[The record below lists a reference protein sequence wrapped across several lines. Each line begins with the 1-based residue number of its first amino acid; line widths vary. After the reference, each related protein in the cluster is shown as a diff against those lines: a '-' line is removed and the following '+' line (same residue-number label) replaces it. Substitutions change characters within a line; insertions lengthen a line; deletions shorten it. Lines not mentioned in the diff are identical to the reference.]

1 METRIIKFVFVAM
14 EMSTTTGLEEHPVLQ
29 HHFDG

>member
-14 EMSTTTGLEEHPVLQ
+14 EISTTTGLEEHPVLQ
-29 HHFDG
+29 QHFDG